1 MKNLSISTSIIALAL
16 LTALLSI
23 QCKTN
28 ETVTEEEFKE
38 VIEKS
43 IKEAEEAFSDEST
56 VNVVD
61 VRHIDER
68 MITGQ
73 VFDERGEG
81 IIGANILVKGTTT
94 GTITDLDG
102 SFSLLIPDDATTLIV
117 TYAGYES
124 QEVDIRTLSEL
135 VVSLST
141 GTSLDEVVVTG
152 YSRKAK
158 ASPEA
163 DYSAAASALSLIH
176 I

>member
-81 IIGANILVKGTTT
+81 IIGANVIVQGTSI
-94 GTITDLDG
+94 GTVTDISG
-102 SFSLLIPDDATTLIV
+102 SFALTVPDDASI
-117 TYAGYES
+117 
-124 QEVDIRTLSEL
+124 L
-135 VVSLST
+135 VVSY
-141 GTSLDEVVVTG
+141 TG
-152 YSRKAK
+152 YETQKFDLS
-158 ASPEA
+158 SLSEFII
-163 DYSAAASALSLIH
+163 LSLIH
-176 I
+176 ISEPTRPY